1 LFVCQHGNFRTSKH
15 RMMKLEGVG
24 ALYKNLGRVRISGHS
39 NPLGARHHENVAFGY
54 DVGKISTGCLVF
66 LSFRPSLYLSRAPC
80 DKFVYD
86 FPYRLSGMSTGL
98 RFLKLCITIFM
109 QNRRGCGARES
120 VRESHDGSLPSHR
133 GRTERE
139 LRAP

>member
-1 LFVCQHGNFRTSKH
+1 MFSAASVCLFVCHHANFGTSKH
-15 RMMKLEGVG
+15 RMMKLGG
-24 ALYKNLGRVRISGHS
+24 KCTLQKSR
-39 NPLGARHHENVAFGY
+39 PLGAHPENMTFGY

-66 LSFRPSLYLSRAPC
+66 LSFRPSLYLSKAPC

-86 FPYRLSGMSTGL
+86 FPYRLSGL